1 MMTTNLQTGPYL
13 QGQRNFPRNDLGE
26 LTNQIDITYIDIAQ
40 KVNDRTIGLFSLNFP
55 SITGES
61 WYLQGQPRKQQT
73 LRQVYAFSSA
83 GSIPLGINLA
93 QIAGFTK
100 IYGTFTD
107 GTNWYP
113 LPYVD
118 VLSSTNQVNIIITPT
133 DIVITAGAG
142 APPAITSGFVILEWL
157 SSVDT
162 NS

>member
-1 MMTTNLQTGPYL
+1 MMTTNLQTSPYL
-13 QGQRNFPRNDLGE
+13 QKQRNFPRNNLNE

-40 KVNDRTIGLFSLNFP
+40 KVNDRTIGLFALNFP
-55 SITGES
+55 AITGES
-61 WYLQGQPRKQQT
+61 WYLEGQPRKQQT
-73 LRQVYAFSSA
+73 LRQLYIFSGA
-83 GSIPLGINLA
+83 GTIPHGITTA
-93 QIAGFTK
+93 DTGGFTK

-118 VLSSTNQVNIIITPT
+118 VLSSTNQVNVIVTPT

-142 APPAITSGFVILEWL
+142 APPAITSGFVVLEWL
-157 SSVDT
+157 SNVDT